1 MRILFD
7 ARHIRDFGVGT
18 YTRNLLKALG
28 ETDRRNE
35 YLLVTL
41 PHDAAEFSALPA
53 NFRVVEYSGF
63 DSDPLDHVRFP
74 LFLKRLKP
82 DLCHIPLNRV
92 PWMMPKP
99 YVVTCHDMVS
109 LLFPSSQGGEK
120 ASRLEREVFRR
131 GLIRADR
138 VIAVSQATRRD
149 IENLLQI
156 PLRRIRVIYNAPDPE
171 FFAPA
176 PPIDEIERTLER
188 YSIHYP
194 YLLYAGKIRPHK
206 NVPRLVEAFAVLKGQ
221 LAGHPELANLR
232 LLIIGDQ
239 IGQSPAVRRAML
251 HSRVENSVRFL
262 GYVPFETLRTFY
274 IAAKAFVMPSLYE
287 GFGLPP
293 LEAMASGTPVVV
305 AENNSAPEV
314 VGDAAVMV
322 SPDNVFDMARGLLEV
337 LLSPDLREE
346 LVERGREQARSF
358 RWSRAAELVLET
370 YQEAVG

>member
-1 MRILFD
+1 LRILFD

-18 YTRNLLKALG
+18 YTRNLLKALS
-28 ETDRRNE
+28 EIDRRNE

-41 PHDAAEFSALPA
+41 PHDAAEFAALPA

-74 LFLKRLKP
+74 LFLKRQKP

-109 LLFPSSQGGEK
+109 LLFPSSQGGGK
-120 ASRLEREVFRR
+120 ASQLERELFRR

-171 FFAPA
+171 FFAPS

-337 LLSPDLREE
+337 LLSPNLREE
-346 LVERGREQARSF
+346 LVERGRGQARSF